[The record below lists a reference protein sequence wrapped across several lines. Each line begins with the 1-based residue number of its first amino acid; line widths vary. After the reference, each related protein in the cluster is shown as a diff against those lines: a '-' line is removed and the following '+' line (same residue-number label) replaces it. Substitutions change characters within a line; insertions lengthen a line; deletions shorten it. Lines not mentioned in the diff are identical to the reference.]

1 MYQEAIKKAELAWLK
16 GNYKEAIHYFKE
28 ALRFKQKGHS
38 VTKIRVMENI
48 KELENE
54 KEQKN
59 KI

>member
-1 MYQEAIKKAELAWLK
+1 MYEQAIQKAERAWYK
-16 GNYKEAIHYFKE
+16 QNYTEAIHYFKE

-54 KEQKN
+54 FK
-59 KI
+59 